1 MTGFKTICIKNQGR
15 LFYNKDILIEGGAG
29 MNLREKAHEIVD
41 KISENK
47 LVEVINFLEFLKI
60 KEEIEATNEILDDK
74 KLLESIE
81 KGLIQY
87 NSGDLVSLDDVVKDV

>member
-1 MTGFKTICIKNQGR
+1 
-15 LFYNKDILIEGGAG
+15 

>member
-1 MTGFKTICIKNQGR
+1 
-15 LFYNKDILIEGGAG
+15 

-41 KISENK
+41 KISEKK
-47 LVEVINFLEFLKI
+47 LGEVINFLEFLKI

>member
-1 MTGFKTICIKNQGR
+1 
-15 LFYNKDILIEGGAG
+15 

-47 LVEVINFLEFLKI
+47 LVKVINFLEFLKI